1 MFTLFIRHTH
11 ELKSIWC
18 KCVRFSQNANFHML
32 HSQSAV
38 ITMRL
43 SYVISIHFILLLTK
57 YNSKCAIPI
66 HFSSEALWHPQ
77 FSRWTRILTLMS
89 PNAFPGYLEST
100 FKWGPCV
107 HDTELKPGTP
117 STRMVRITQKQGSVK
132 HERGVHCRTPTRG
145 HHSTIVAVF
154 LLCRHKLFV
163 VLFSYTDPRVIKC
176 CPTQHHLRG

>member
-1 MFTLFIRHTH
+1 MCYPNSLLFRSLMISTVLKVDQNLNPYVTH
-11 ELKSIWC
+11 
-18 KCVRFSQNANFHML
+18 
-32 HSQSAV
+32 
-38 ITMRL
+38 
-43 SYVISIHFILLLTK
+43 
-57 YNSKCAIPI
+57 
-66 HFSSEALWHPQ
+66 
-77 FSRWTRILTLMS
+77 
-89 PNAFPGYLEST
+89 AFPGYLEST